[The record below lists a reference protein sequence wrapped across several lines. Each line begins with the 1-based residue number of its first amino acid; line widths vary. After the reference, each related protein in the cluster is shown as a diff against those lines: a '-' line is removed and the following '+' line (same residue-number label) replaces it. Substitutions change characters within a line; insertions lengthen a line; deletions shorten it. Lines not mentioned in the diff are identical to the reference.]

1 MNPMQAKQPTPEKKK
16 WPLAS
21 LTPDTPDGP
30 EAGDDALNALAGF
43 AARIQIEAPYCPVAH
58 TEKRLRVLKETA
70 DWILATGYRDFTPRS
85 DTSETPSTPGV
96 VRYAQMIF
104 GPATITR
111 EDQQR

>member
-1 MNPMQAKQPTPEKKK
+1 MQPPDKKK

-43 AARIQIEAPYCPVAH
+43 AARIQIEAPYCPVPQ
-58 TEKRLRVLKETA
+58 TEKRLRVLRETA
-70 DWILATGYRDFTPRS
+70 DWILTNGYRDFAMRP
-85 DTSETPSTPGV
+85 DVPGV
-96 VRYAQMIF
+96 VSVPPVVRHAQMLF